1 MSLPAALGGLP
12 PGSVP
17 AMLGDSLR
25 IWPLWPAFHL
35 ACPRFAGPGLIAVA
49 VDAAGLRAGDVMW
62 IIG

>member
-12 PGSVP
+12 SGSVP

-35 ACPRFAGPGLIAVA
+35 ACPRFAGPGLVVI
-49 VDAAGLRAGDVMW
+49 DAAGLRAGDVMR